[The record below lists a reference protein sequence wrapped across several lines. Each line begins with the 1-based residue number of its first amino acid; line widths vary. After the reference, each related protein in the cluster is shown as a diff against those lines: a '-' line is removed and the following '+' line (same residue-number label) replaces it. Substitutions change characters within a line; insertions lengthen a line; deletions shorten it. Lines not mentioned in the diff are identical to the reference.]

1 MANNKIRTLTPT
13 RINDYNK
20 FLIAMDK
27 NATLNHSTPTST
39 KDNKKTCC
47 DEELKNELDKLVEN
61 ITNNFKQK
69 LFDSSSFT
77 GQSENDI
84 LVGSIEI
91 DDPNYYKDIKNYK

>member
-1 MANNKIRTLTPT
+1 MANKKIKILTPT

-47 DEELKNELDKLVEN
+47 DEELKNELDKLV
-61 ITNNFKQK
+61 
-69 LFDSSSFT
+69 
-77 GQSENDI
+77 
-84 LVGSIEI
+84 
-91 DDPNYYKDIKNYK
+91 